1 MIYFIKYKIK
11 RLFYYIINIINYMN
25 KYKVFYPEKSSGDLF
40 EFEGENPKF
49 EEATLG
55 TESICK
61 DSESFS
67 IVNYDRILQ
76 DPEIK
81 LLDKT
86 AKKSEKDVMKYINF
100 IEREGKNFLYSMK
113 ENQFDYYVALKAF
126 YFLKDTSEFQ
136 IDSGSSKKYWNILQ
150 NKFVDLSEIIPTIEV
165 VEKKDE
171 IVVEEEKIEL
181 SEEEKIELSEEEKI
195 ELSEDAKIELSEEK
209 EEEKGELSDDEEEDK
224 GELSDDEEEDDLEID
239 YNNFYKNKYEENK
252 LSHNIRNFFF
262 DLILTKL
269 KQSFDSNIFNKFFG
283 SYNFGIYNLQSLLI
297 DLKFSNE
304 MQLESLKERFLKKL
318 TSLNFED
325 ILVDDFKSLIDL
337 LKPEAKQ
344 DANFYMENIK
354 GMKYDYIFVYYFLFV
369 LLKLDQ
375 DKYFYLNLSRLSV
388 EAKEYESDSESSAS
402 DSESSA
408 SDLDIG
414 AGFDFDQL
422 SRNSIAQLDLDLK
435 ESKKMK
441 DEKQKLIEK
450 SRKEKEDLEQDKINR
465 MTRKL
470 KLYNHLW
477 ITLEYLKDF
486 YTEFDDEM
494 VIRIDILANT
504 KNEDSFSIWAS
515 KLETKNLMIIKNKK
529 NRDQVLKFLKD
540 PAFLSQL
547 NQNEKDEDKVKEI
560 LELIKNGE
568 LYQNLRLESS
578 LDSFTK
584 TLIQVYTKYKDTL
597 SKRENEERKKEE
609 IQRLKE
615 ERLRLSEEEI
625 LRSKQEEADKRGI
638 TVEQLK
644 KEAEEKSE
652 RRKESLKKEL
662 IKDKRRKG
670 GKGKR
675 NKYHS
680 LFDLNGYRS
689 KFWGTG
695 PDSESDEEELDDVNT
710 FYDFVDRERIEEE
723 SIVEIN
729 NYESKFNITLKKA
742 VNYNKN
748 SKRIKKV
755 ILCETKLNEGTKQ
768 LEQIGRDYEGD
779 IEFINDSKF
788 IFHTNESKLDS
799 KINTIKYRTVNVNNL
814 FNDTFNSFNVRNEK
828 YENKNI
834 ANIFRYSPDIF
845 FERKKVLTKE
855 VGLFKRNIKYENEF
869 LYYDSQVAF
878 IENIKEMIEEIKN
891 NQDEEI
897 QQIIDPTISL
907 KERSKTILFNTL
919 SMSMGKTTIV
929 AAYLPIITHYLNNHN
944 KMLCQKYEVE
954 RGLDYKIKNQNYV
967 TLLSL
972 PATDTMMNFSKFY
985 GNLAPTWII
994 TKDGE
999 KFKIKIFDKWS
1010 KKIQTE
1016 KFKRTKAG
1024 YGRNYIKNPL
1034 IVDYDNKKSLFE
1046 NIVEIFNYNGF
1057 DDNYQMMDAIEQ
1069 RKSSGKLHEELIN
1082 YKRNKQ
1088 KTNVKYVDGRR
1099 VEEFEEGYTEVSR
1112 IEEQKYAD
1120 DFVHPS
1126 VIYCDPNT
1134 MLEILRN
1141 SQLFEIKFNY
1151 RFLPVVDE
1159 FPATVDCNLDLSKNN
1174 LVDTNI
1180 RIQEICTKNNKIT
1193 HRIIMSA
1200 SLNNEIIDKSLLFK
1214 DVTKKYVDEEL
1225 FTDAFSTLKE
1235 YKFNRGMVEITDTS
1249 PLFGIISN
1257 PSAIDKWTDDIY
1269 KCFPPN
1275 QLIKIIDKYNERDYI
1290 TIPADIFKSVQKYL
1304 LFIKDLCVK
1313 WNTDI
1318 PFLESIKNDK
1328 NIFPTIVLNNEQFA
1342 KLIKQDATLHFT
1354 TRDYC
1359 NSINTILKIV
1369 NFDTKKLLSDY
1380 DESIQSNYQK
1390 RLSEKISRS
1399 KQFKTVK
1406 KTTAIS
1412 ELEREIKRIHGFD
1425 KEEKEIKKG
1434 EKVYEYPTF
1443 FGKISID
1450 KIGLE
1455 KLMKL
1460 EGQFYDKDILLSGIN
1475 IETDQIKERILA
1487 IYNDNIKNI
1496 KTKVNIQSINKMYGK
1511 NFKPTDNVFIW
1522 DDNETIFIGIETLL
1536 QAVARAGRGESENK
1550 LVNCYIPS
1558 NYINLFEYGQ
1568 EINILQKMYN
1578 YMRSKDYKSEDDLQK
1593 EGIINIA
1600 DLSTSEDDI
1609 QRQRISN
1616 LAKLSTKKTKKELEE
1631 ERKEAERLARE
1642 KEETDRFARETQRI
1656 EGLNQKIIDVKAE
1669 RNEKLRVLNDSKDE
1683 VEVRKQEEENQITN
1697 QCNRLKNNKHCN
1709 SNANCYYH
1717 FKNKKCLPKKDV
1729 LDNLASISELTRIN
1743 LQQDKIKIEAQNE
1756 YEALECERN
1765 HGNKEACESE
1775 KVKGKR
1781 KCFYYDGNNK
1791 CYYAK
1796 WIVESN
1802 QKQIDSINQKLG

>member
-11 RLFYYIINIINYMN
+11 RVFYYIINIINYMN
-25 KYKVFYPEKSSGDLF
+25 KYKVSYPEDSSGDPF
-40 EFEGENPKF
+40 EFEREIPKI
-49 EEATLG
+49 EVAMG
-55 TESICK
+55 SESICK

-126 YFLKDTSEFQ
+126 YFLKDTPEFQ
-136 IDSGSSKKYWNILQ
+136 IDSGSSKKYWDILQ
-150 NKFVDLSEIIPTIEV
+150 NKFVELSEIIPTPEE
-165 VEKKDE
+165 EKKDE
-171 IVVEEEKIEL
+171 VVVEGEVAEEG
-181 SEEEKIELSEEEKI
+181 
-195 ELSEDAKIELSEEK
+195 ELSEDE
-209 EEEKGELSDDEEEDK
+209 GELSDD
-224 GELSDDEEEDDLEID
+224 EEDDLEID
-239 YNNFYKNKYEENK
+239 YNNFYKNKYEENR

-269 KQSFDSNIFNKFFG
+269 KQNFDSNIFNKFFG
-283 SYNFGIYNLQSLLI
+283 SYNFGMYDLPSLLA
-297 DLKFSNE
+297 DLEFKHE
-304 MQLESLKERFLKKL
+304 MQLDSLKEKFLTKL
-318 TSLNFED
+318 NSLNFEE
-325 ILVDDFKSLIDL
+325 ILVDNFKSLIDL

-344 DANFYMENIK
+344 EANFYMENIK

-375 DKYFYLNLSRLSV
+375 DKYYYFNLPTSS
-388 EAKEYESDSESSAS
+388 EAAKGYES

-414 AGFDFDQL
+414 AGFDFAQL
-422 SRNSIAQLDLDLK
+422 PGDSLTELDLDLK
-435 ESKKMK
+435 ESEKIKA
-441 DEKQKLIEK
+441 DKQKIIEK
-450 SRKEKEDLEQDKINR
+450 SRKAKEDLEKDKINR
-465 MTRKL
+465 MTKKL

-486 YTEFDDEM
+486 YTEYDDEM
-494 VIRIDILANT
+494 TISIDILTNT
-504 KNEDSFSIWAS
+504 KNEDSFQTWAS
-515 KLETKNLMIIKNKK
+515 KLETKDLMIIKNKRI
-529 NRDQVLKFLKD
+529 RDQVMEFLKNSE
-540 PAFLSQL
+540 FLSQL
-547 NQNEKDEDKVKEI
+547 NEKIKDSEIVNDI
-560 LELIKNGE
+560 LELIKEGH
-568 LYQNLRLESS
+568 LYKDLRLSSS
-578 LDSFTK
+578 LDSFIDM
-584 TLIQVYTKYKDTL
+584 LLRVYNSYKGAQ
-597 SKRENEERKKEE
+597 EKKENKDRKDAE

-615 ERLRLSEEEI
+615 ERLRFSEEEK
-625 LRSKQEEADKRGI
+625 LKSKQEEADKRGI
-638 TVEQLK
+638 TLEQLEK
-644 KEAEEKSE
+644 AEEEEAE
-652 RRKESLKKEL
+652 RRKESLKREQ

-670 GKGKR
+670 KKGNR
-675 NKYHS
+675 NKYHT

-689 KFWGTG
+689 KFWSTG
-695 PDSESDEEELDDVNT
+695 SDSESDDESDEELDYVNP
-710 FYDFVDRERIEEE
+710 FYDFVKRKEEDGEEE

-729 NYESKFNITLKKA
+729 NFESKFNITLKNP
-742 VNYNKN
+742 VNFNKN
-748 SKRIKKV
+748 SNRIKNV
-755 ILCETKLNEGTKQ
+755 ILCEMSLNVDTGKLELSGK
-768 LEQIGRDYEGD
+768 EYEGD
-779 IEFINDSKF
+779 IEFIDEFKF
-788 IFHTNESKLDS
+788 VFHTNESTIES
-799 KINTIKYRTVNVNNL
+799 KINTIKYRTVNINNL
-814 FNDTFNSFNVRNEK
+814 LNDTFNSFNVRNEK
-828 YENKNI
+828 YGNKNI

-891 NQDEEI
+891 SQDQEI
-897 QQIIDPTISL
+897 QQIIDPTILL

-929 AAYLPIITHYLNNHN
+929 AAYLPIFTHYLNNHN

-994 TKDGE
+994 TKDGD

-1024 YGRNYIKNPL
+1024 YGRNYIKEPL

-1046 NIVEIFNYNGF
+1046 NFVEIFNYNGF
-1057 DDNYQMMDAIEQ
+1057 DDNYQMIDAIEQ
-1069 RKSSGKLHEELIN
+1069 RKSSGNLYDELIN

-1099 VEEFEEGYTEVSR
+1099 VEEVEEGYTEVSR

-1120 DFVHPS
+1120 DFVHPA

-1180 RIQEICTKNNKIT
+1180 RIQELCNNNNKIT

-1200 SLNNEIIDKSLLFK
+1200 SLNNEIIDESLLFQG
-1214 DVTKKYVDEEL
+1214 VTKKYVDEEL

-1235 YKFNRGMVEITDTS
+1235 YKFNRDMVEITDTS

-1257 PSAIDKWTDDIY
+1257 SSAIAKWTDDIY

-1275 QLIKIIDKYNERDYI
+1275 QLIKIIDKYNETGDIR
-1290 TIPADIFKSVQKYL
+1290 IPADIFKSVQKYL
-1304 LFIKDLCVK
+1304 LFIKDLCVR
-1313 WNTDI
+1313 WSTDI
-1318 PFLESIKNDK
+1318 PFLESIKDDK
-1328 NIFPTIVLNNEQFA
+1328 NIFPTIVLNNEKFA

-1359 NSINTILKIV
+1359 NSISTILKIV
-1369 NFDTKKLLSDY
+1369 NFDTKKLLSDF
-1380 DESIQSNYQK
+1380 DESIKSDYQR
-1390 RLSEKISRS
+1390 RLSEKISKS

-1412 ELEREIKRIHGFD
+1412 ELEREIKQRYGFD
-1425 KEEKEIKKG
+1425 IEEKEIKKG
-1434 EKVYEYPTF
+1434 EKIYEYPTF

-1450 KIGLE
+1450 KTGLE

-1460 EGQFYDKDILLSGIN
+1460 GSQFYDKDILLSGIN
-1475 IETDQIKERILA
+1475 IETDQIKEDVLS
-1487 IYNDNIKNI
+1487 IYYENINNI

-1558 NYINLFEYGQ
+1558 NYINLFEYTQ

-1593 EGIINIA
+1593 AGIISIA
-1600 DLSTSEDDI
+1600 ELSTSDEDI
-1609 QRQRISN
+1609 QRQRITN
-1616 LAKLSTKKTKKELEE
+1616 LAKLSTRKTKKELEE

-1642 KEETDRFARETQRI
+1642 QEEADRIARETQRI
-1656 EGLNQKIIDVKAE
+1656 EDLNQRIKEVKAE
-1669 RNEKLRVLNDSKDE
+1669 RNERLRVLDDSKVE
-1683 VEVRKQEEENQITN
+1683 VEARKKAEENQITN
-1697 QCNRLKNNKHCN
+1697 QCNSIRLTGNFKQKQRNCE
-1709 SNANCYYH
+1709 SNRNCY
-1717 FKNKKCLPKKDV
+1717 FRRDSQKCLPKKDV
-1729 LDNLASISELTRIN
+1729 LDNLASISELIRIN
-1743 LQQDKIKIEAQNE
+1743 LQQNKIKIEAKNE
-1756 YEALECERN
+1756 YETLECERN
-1765 HGNKEACESE
+1765 HGNKEACEAE
-1775 KVKGKR
+1775 MVRGKR
-1781 KCFYYDGNNK
+1781 KCFYNDRNNK

-1796 WIVESN
+1796 WNVDSN
-1802 QKQIDSINQKLG
+1802 QQQIDSINQRLR

>member
-1 MIYFIKYKIK
+1 
-11 RLFYYIINIINYMN
+11 MN
-25 KYKVFYPEKSSGDLF
+25 KYNVSYPEDSSRDPF
-40 EFEGENPKF
+40 EFEREKEIQKI
-49 EEATLG
+49 EEVPVG
-55 TESICK
+55 MESICK
-61 DSESFS
+61 DSKSFS

-76 DPEIK
+76 DQEIK

-136 IDSGSSKKYWNILQ
+136 IDSGSSKKYWDILQ
-150 NKFVDLSEIIPTIEV
+150 NKFVDLSEIISTPEE
-165 VEKKDE
+165 EKKDE
-171 IVVEEEKIEL
+171 VVGKKDEVA
-181 SEEEKIELSEEEKI
+181 
-195 ELSEDAKIELSEEK
+195 ED
-209 EEEKGELSDDEEEDK
+209 KGELSDDEEE

-239 YNNFYKNKYEENK
+239 YNNFYKNKYEENR

-283 SYNFGIYNLQSLLI
+283 SYNFGMYDLPSLLT
-297 DLKFSNE
+297 DLKFSHE
-304 MQLESLKERFLKKL
+304 MQLESLKERFLTKL

-344 DANFYMENIK
+344 EANFYMENIK

-375 DKYFYLNLSRLSV
+375 DKYFYLST
-388 EAKEYESDSESSAS
+388 KEYESDSEGSAI
-402 DSESSA
+402 
-408 SDLDIG
+408 DLDTG
-414 AGFDFDQL
+414 TGFDFDQL
-422 SRNSIAQLDLDLK
+422 PGNSTAQLDLDLK
-435 ESKKMK
+435 ESEKMK
-441 DEKQKLIEK
+441 NEKQKLIEK
-450 SRKEKEDLEQDKINR
+450 SRKAQEDLEQDKKNR

-494 VIRIDILANT
+494 VIRIDILSNT
-504 KNEDSFSIWAS
+504 KNEESFSIWAS
-515 KLETKNLMIIKNKK
+515 KLETKNLMIIKNKRI
-529 NRDQVLKFLKD
+529 RDQVLEFLKD
-540 PAFLSQL
+540 PAFFSQL
-547 NQNEKDEDKVKEI
+547 NKNEPDAEKVKEI
-560 LELIKNGE
+560 LELIKNNE
-568 LYQNLRLESS
+568 LYQNLRLEAS
-578 LDSFTK
+578 LDSFTQ

-609 IQRLKE
+609 IQKLKE

-638 TVEQLK
+638 TVEQLEK
-644 KEAEEKSE
+644 ADEEESE
-652 RRKESLKKEL
+652 RRKESLKREQ

-689 KFWGTG
+689 KFWSTG
-695 PDSESDEEELDDVNT
+695 SDSESDEEELELDDVNT
-710 FYDFVDRERIEEE
+710 FYDFVDKERIEEE

-729 NYESKFNITLKKA
+729 NFESKFNITLKNA

-748 SKRIKKV
+748 SNRIKNV
-755 ILCETKLNEGTKQ
+755 ILCEMSLNVETGKLELSGK
-768 LEQIGRDYEGD
+768 EYEGD
-779 IEFINDSKF
+779 IEFIDEFKF
-788 IFHTNESKLDS
+788 VFYTNESIIES
-799 KINTIKYRTVNVNNL
+799 KINTIKYRTVNINNL

-897 QQIIDPTISL
+897 QQIIDPTILL

-929 AAYLPIITHYLNNHN
+929 AAYLPIIIHYLNNHN

-1024 YGRNYIKNPL
+1024 YGRNYIKEPL

-1057 DDNYQMMDAIEQ
+1057 DDNYQLMDAIEQ
-1069 RKSSGKLHEELIN
+1069 RKSSGNLHEELIN

-1099 VEEFEEGYTEVSR
+1099 VEEVEEGYTEVSR

-1120 DFVHPS
+1120 DFVHPA

-1200 SLNNEIIDKSLLFK
+1200 SLNNEIIDKSLLFQ

-1275 QLIKIIDKYNERDYI
+1275 QLIKIIDKYNERGDI
-1290 TIPADIFKSVQKYL
+1290 TIPADIFKSVQNYL
-1304 LFIKDLCVK
+1304 LFIKDLCVR
-1313 WNTDI
+1313 WSTDI
-1318 PFLESIKNDK
+1318 PFLELIKNDK
-1328 NIFPTIVLNNEQFA
+1328 NIFPTIVLNNEKFA

-1359 NSINTILKIV
+1359 NSISTILKIV

-1412 ELEREIKRIHGFD
+1412 ELEREIKKRYGFD
-1425 KEEKEIKKG
+1425 TEEKEIKKG

-1460 EGQFYDKDILLSGIN
+1460 ERQFYDKDILLSGIN
-1475 IETDQIKERILA
+1475 IETDQIKEGILA

-1558 NYINLFEYGQ
+1558 NYINLFEYTQ

-1593 EGIINIA
+1593 AGIINIA
-1600 DLSTSEDDI
+1600 NLSISEDDI

-1642 KEETDRFARETQRI
+1642 QEEVERIARETERI
-1656 EGLNQKIIDVKAE
+1656 EGLNQRIREVKNE
-1669 RNEKLRVLNDSKDE
+1669 RNERLRVLNDSK
-1683 VEVRKQEEENQITN
+1683 VEVRVRKQREENQITN
-1697 QCNRLKNNKHCN
+1697 QCNSISLTGNFKQKQRNCE
-1709 SNANCYYH
+1709 SNRNCY
-1717 FKNKKCLPKKDV
+1717 FRRDSQNCLPKKDV
-1729 LDNLASISELTRIN
+1729 LERLASISELKRIN
-1743 LQQDKIKIEAQNE
+1743 LEEDRINIDSKSI
-1756 YEALECERN
+1756 YEKLECERN
-1765 HGNKEACESE
+1765 HGNKEACEAE
-1775 KVKGKR
+1775 MVKGKR
-1781 KCFYYDGNNK
+1781 KCFYNNKNNK

-1796 WIVESN
+1796 WNEDNN
-1802 QKQIDSINQKLG
+1802 QQRITDIDREIESINQRLR